1 MGDTLKKSVA
11 LYIFLQKLPAVSRC
25 DSCYTVLYLLQNDQI
40 MIQITASITIDDA
53 ELDWQAIRASGPGGQ
68 HVNKTS
74 TAMQLMFDINQSS
87 LPDHY
92 KTTLLQKSDHRITA
106 SGKIV
111 IKSQQSRSQ
120 EMNRETAL
128 QQLIELIKSAG
139 IIPKKRHATKP
150 TYGSQQRRLDSKKQR
165 SGTKSLRQQ
174 KPGHD

>member
-1 MGDTLKKSVA
+1 
-11 LYIFLQKLPAVSRC
+11 
-25 DSCYTVLYLLQNDQI
+25 
-40 MIQITASITIDDA
+40 MIQITSTIAIDEA

-74 TAMQLMFDINQSS
+74 TAMQLIFDIQQSS
-87 LPDHY
+87 LPAHY
-92 KTTLLQKSDHRITA
+92 KTALLQKSDHRITA
-106 SGKIV
+106 SGKII

-128 QQLIELIKSAG
+128 LQLIELIKSAG
-139 IIPKKRHATKP
+139 VVPKKRHATKP

>member
-1 MGDTLKKSVA
+1 
-11 LYIFLQKLPAVSRC
+11 
-25 DSCYTVLYLLQNDQI
+25 
-40 MIQITASITIDDA
+40 MIQITASIGIDEA

-74 TAMQLMFDINQSS
+74 TAMQLIFDIKQSS
-87 LPDHY
+87 LPEHY
-92 KTTLLQKSDHRITA
+92 KTVLLQKSDHRITA

-139 IIPKKRHATKP
+139 IVPKKRHATKP
-150 TYGSQQRRLDSKKQR
+150 TYGSQQRRLESKKLR